1 MKNSTGAIHSRLTN
15 ARAKYTKKKIASKVR
30 YDSWLLK
37 WTKSSPDETE
47 NPPRITAATFRIG
60 SGSKK
65 YQKATSYQKNTPR
78 APRVPNTDNVNSA
91 TARRN
96 TDLSKLEKAT
106 RTTLT

>member
-60 SGSKK
+60 PGSKK
-65 YQKATSYQKNTPR
+65 YQEATLPPRIRMAAAAPAGSFFLSIVFPPYLLSYEPTLLG
-78 APRVPNTDNVNSA
+78 VNG
-91 TARRN
+91 AR
-96 TDLSKLEKAT
+96 L
-106 RTTLT
+106 